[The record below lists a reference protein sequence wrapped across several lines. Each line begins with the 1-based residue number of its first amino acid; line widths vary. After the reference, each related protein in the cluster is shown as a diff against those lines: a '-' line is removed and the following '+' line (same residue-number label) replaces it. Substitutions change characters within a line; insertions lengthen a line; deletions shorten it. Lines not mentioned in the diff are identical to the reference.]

1 MIARQLVLCW
11 GSGHKVCDGRRG
23 LYCENAVHNKH
34 LITWFSGQ
42 YGETLHSCAAF
53 SLAYGS
59 GKYLYTL
66 VQYLAIL
73 PTKPGNKIYIS
84 K

>member
-1 MIARQLVLCW
+1 MEAPALIIDIYRQ
-11 GSGHKVCDGRRG
+11 
-23 LYCENAVHNKH
+23 YIY

-66 VQYLAIL
+66 VQYLTIL
-73 PTKPGNKIYIS
+73 PTKPGNEVFIMYCLLAKRKGS
-84 K
+84 PTGAMT